1 MLEVTDSAREKLTEF
16 LDKQSLS
23 GSFRVYQS
31 YG

>member
-1 MLEVTDSAREKLTEF
+1 MLEVTDSARDKLAEF
-16 LDKQSLS
+16 LAKQNVS

>member
-1 MLEVTDSAREKLTEF
+1 MLSVTQAAQEKLTEF
-16 LDKQSLS
+16 LTKQKTA

>member
-16 LDKQSLS
+16 TEKQKVS
-23 GSFRVYQS
+23 GSFRVYMS